1 MAIFI
6 VYPDGNRDAAQR
18 VPANMARRAAE
29 AYWQRRVCRGNVRA
43 NEEERIVVEHT
54 DGPKVDT
61 SVMWHI
67 EGGRMFALFDVCVVS
82 VDVSAAEAK

>member
-29 AYWQRRVCRGNVRA
+29 VYWRRRVFRGDVRA
-43 NEEERIVVEHT
+43 NEEERIVVEYV

-61 SVMWHI
+61 SVMWHT
-67 EGGRMFALFDVCVVS
+67 EDGQTFALFDVCVVS
-82 VDVSAAEAK
+82 VDVGAVEVK